1 MDVSLSELQEL
12 VMDREAW
19 RAAIH
24 GVTKSQTWLSNW
36 TELNWIDT
44 MEIQRII
51 RDYYEQLYT
60 NKLDNPKEMDKFLE
74 MYNLPKLNQEEI
86 ESPNR
91 PITSKDTKVVIKNLP
106 TKDQMALWQNS
117 TKHSKKNEYQYLLNF
132 S

>member
-1 MDVSLSELQEL
+1 
-12 VMDREAW
+12 
-19 RAAIH
+19 
-24 GVTKSQTWLSNW
+24 
-36 TELNWIDT
+36 
-44 MEIQRII
+44 
-51 RDYYEQLYT
+51 
-60 NKLDNPKEMDKFLE
+60 